1 MSFNQFV
8 HKSQHPLVA
17 TKLSQLRD
25 KTQSSKTVREL
36 THDLSILLGYEA
48 SLDIKLKQGPELF
61 SGYGSYQSS
70 EIGQK
75 VGLVPVL
82 RSGLSFV
89 EGFLNLFPE
98 APIYHLG
105 IYREKISHQ
114 PVEYYNNLPDTF
126 DIDIC
131 YVLDPVIATGNTA
144 VATINMLKEWGLLGA
159 QIKFVAIVASEQGLS
174 QLQKEHPDIHVYV
187 AAIDETLNSTG
198 YLNPGIGDSGDRLW
212 NTGDRL

>member
-1 MSFNQFV
+1 MTLNQFV
-8 HKSQHPLVA
+8 HKSQHPIVA

-25 KTQSSKTVREL
+25 KDQSSKTVREL
-36 THDLSILLGYEA
+36 THDLSLLLGYEA
-48 SLDIKLKQGPELF
+48 SFNIELKQGPQLF
-61 SGYGSYQSS
+61 SGYGTYSS
-70 EIGQK
+70 MEIRQK

-98 APIYHLG
+98 APVYHLG

-114 PVEYYNNLPDTF
+114 PVEYYNNLPDKP

-144 VATINMLKEWGLLGA
+144 VATVNMLKDWGLLGS
-159 QIKFVAIVASEQGLS
+159 QIKFVTMVASEQGLA
-174 QLQKEHPDIHVYV
+174 QLQKEHDDIHIYL
-187 AAIDETLNSTG
+187 AAIDKALDSNG
-198 YLNPGIGDSGDRLW
+198 YINPGIGDSGNRLW
-212 NTGDRL
+212 NTI